1 MSWHTRSLW
10 IAALAVAYAA
20 VAGLWATGGDAST
33 WIALL
38 LPLAC
43 VVGWRLTAE
52 DMRGD
57 DTLDPGA
64 RSAARLTIAGASLFA
79 ASRCGATTPG
89 FVAGENLGVAMA
101 ALGSLWAIAR
111 IKPLGGLAEPSP
123 SARRLDAAAFA
134 ALFWVVAAALPG
146 AAAMFPERTEGLDP
160 LLIDYA
166 TVAASIGSLGVSLF
180 AAARLA
186 ATRRAE
192 IGVAER
198 AQAALWLGSIA
209 LAVGILAAAAQVLPP
224 ERVLPISVVLASLGA
239 AFAAASREP
248 ETVLSVLRL
257 TLATTGLVAPIALGA
272 VYAAHMR
279 PALSGPIAFGAAG
292 AAAIAALVAQRIAHR
307 AGPGS
312 GRLLPALEA
321 ATRAAMTPD
330 PEEALRSALFELRGA
345 LGQGGD
351 PPALYRFFPAE
362 EVSVDRAGF
371 LHTKKA
377 EMPPRLVS
385 LADAEPERILRIEVM
400 HAVSVRKPEVRPL
413 IAWMEDNH
421 LSAVSVV
428 RDVDGPI
435 GALTVPAGARVAPKT
450 LADVRALR
458 QLSDRLAAVLGV
470 SSMLSRSR
478 ERELVARDDLDK
490 LEAERAR
497 LATELGRIEGQFEA
511 VAKGFEQRARVA
523 LYSPAA
529 QAAVQRLEQ
538 LAAADVPVTLL
549 TSPGID
555 AVAWAALV
563 HLASARK
570 KGVMVIVDG
579 TSPAEHD
586 PAKWQDRVG
595 SPLALAAGGTLVLL
609 DAHVLPEL
617 VQMRIA
623 SGLPSDVG
631 LVVALPGTVDSLAA
645 SGKLSEALADR
656 LGDRS
661 VALPALASRG
671 EDLSLLVLDTLTR
684 IGKRLRQAPLGIEPR
699 ALAALVDHEFPGND
713 AELEAILFR
722 AALATPPE
730 ARALTVREL
739 EAAGFSPP
747 PGSERRAR
755 GTGPLPQPR
764 RKRSSKTT

>member
-1 MSWHTRSLW
+1 MSWPTRSLW

-20 VAGLWATGGDAST
+20 VAGLWATGGDGSA
-33 WIALL
+33 WVALL

-43 VVGWRLTAE
+43 GVGWRLTAE
-52 DMRGD
+52 DRRGD

-79 ASRCGATTPG
+79 ASRCGANTPG
-89 FVAGENLGVAMA
+89 FVAGENLGVALSAM
-101 ALGSLWAIAR
+101 GSLWAIAR

-166 TVAASIGSLGVSLF
+166 TVAASIGSLSVQLF

-186 ATRRAE
+186 ASRRAE

-209 LAVGILAAAAQVLPP
+209 LAVGILAAAARVLPP
-224 ERVLPISVVLASLGA
+224 ERVLPIAVVLASLGA

-248 ETVLSVLRL
+248 ETVLSALRL

-272 VYAAHMR
+272 VYTAHVR
-279 PALSGPIAFGAAG
+279 PAVAGPVAFGAAG
-292 AAAIAALVAQRIAHR
+292 AAALAALVAQRLAHR

-312 GRLLPALEA
+312 GRLLPALQA
-321 ATRAAMTPD
+321 AARAAMTPD

-345 LGQGGD
+345 LGQGGE
-351 PPALYRFFPAE
+351 PPSLYRFFPAE
-362 EVSVDRAGF
+362 QVSVDRAGF
-371 LHTKKA
+371 MHTKKA
-377 EMPPRLVS
+377 EMPPRLVA

-413 IAWMEDNH
+413 IAWLEDNH

-428 RDVDGPI
+428 RDADGPI
-435 GALTVPAGARVAPKT
+435 GALTVPAGARVAPST
-450 LADVRALR
+450 LSDVRALR

-490 LEAERAR
+490 IGAERAR

-511 VAKGFEQRARVA
+511 VARSFEQRARVA

-538 LAAADVPVTLL
+538 LAAMDVPVTLL
-549 TSPGID
+549 SSPGID

-579 TSPAEHD
+579 TTPSEHD
-586 PAKWQDRVG
+586 PAKWQDRVA
-595 SPLALAAGGTLVLL
+595 SPLARAAGGTLVLL

-623 SGLPSDVG
+623 SGLPADVG

-645 SGKLSEALADR
+645 GGKLAEPLADR
-656 LGDRS
+656 LGDRA

-671 EDLSLLVLDTLTR
+671 EDLSLLVLEALTR
-684 IGKRLRQAPLGIEPR
+684 IGKRLRQAPLGIDPR
-699 ALAALVDHEFPGND
+699 ALAALVDYEFPGND
-713 AELEAILFR
+713 AELEGILFR
-722 AALATPPE
+722 AALAAPAD
-730 ARALTVREL
+730 ARAVTLREL
-739 EAAGFSPP
+739 ETAGFMVP

-764 RKRSSKTT
+764 KKRSSKT

>member
-1 MSWHTRSLW
+1 MPWHTRSLW

-20 VAGLWATGGDAST
+20 VAGVWATGGGGIA

-38 LPLAC
+38 LPIAC
-43 VVGWRLTAE
+43 VLGWRLTEE
-52 DMRGD
+52 DARGD
-57 DTLDPGA
+57 APIDPEA
-64 RSAARLTIAGASLFA
+64 RSAARLTIAGASLFV
-79 ASRCGATTPG
+79 ASLCGPSTPG
-89 FVAGENLGVAMA
+89 FVAGENLGAALA

-111 IKPLGGLAEPSP
+111 IKSLGGLAEPSP
-123 SARRLDAAAFA
+123 RARRLDAAAFA

-160 LLIDYA
+160 QIIDYA
-166 TVAASIGSLGVSLF
+166 TVASSLGSLGVQLF

-209 LAVGILAAAAQVLPP
+209 LAVGVLSAAARVLPP
-224 ERVLPISVVLASLGA
+224 ERVLPIAVVLASLGA
-239 AFAAASREP
+239 AFSAASREP
-248 ETVLSVLRL
+248 EAVLSALRL
-257 TLATTGLVAPIALGA
+257 TLATTGFVAPIALGA
-272 VYAAHMR
+272 VYVAHVRPGLAGPVGFAAT
-279 PALSGPIAFGAAG
+279 GAS
-292 AAAIAALVAQRIAHR
+292 AIAALVAQRLAR
-307 AGPGS
+307 RVGPGS
-312 GRLLPALEA
+312 GRLFEALQS

-330 PEEALRSALFELRGA
+330 PEEALRAALFALRGA
-345 LGQGGD
+345 LGRDGT

-362 EVSVDRAGF
+362 QVSVDRAGF

-377 EMPPRLVS
+377 EMPPRLVA
-385 LADAEPERILRIEVM
+385 LAEEEPERILRIEVM
-400 HAVSVRKPEVRPL
+400 HVVSVRKPEVRPL
-413 IAWMEDNH
+413 ITWMEDQN

-428 RDVDGPI
+428 RDADGPI
-435 GALTVPAGARVAPKT
+435 GALVVPAGARVSPST
-450 LADVRALR
+450 LEDARALR
-458 QLSDRLAAVLGV
+458 ELSDRLGAVLGV

-478 ERELVARDDLDK
+478 ERELVSRDDRER

-497 LATELGRIEGQFEA
+497 LVTELGRIEGQFEA
-511 VAKGFEQRARVA
+511 IARTLEQRARVA
-523 LYSPAA
+523 IYSPAA

-538 LAAADVPVTLL
+538 LAAANVPVTLL

-579 TSPAEHD
+579 ANPGEHD
-586 PAKWQDRVG
+586 ASKWQDRVA
-595 SPLALAAGGTLVLL
+595 SPLAMASGGTLVIL

-645 SGKLSEALADR
+645 GGRLVEPLADR

-671 EDLSLLVLDTLTR
+671 EDLSMLVLEALTR
-684 IGKRLRQAPLGIEPR
+684 IGKRVRQAPLGIEPH
-699 ALAALVDHEFPGND
+699 ALAALIDHDFPGND
-713 AELEAILFR
+713 AELEGILFR
-722 AALATPPE
+722 AAIAAPPD
-730 ARALTVREL
+730 ARAVTLREL
-739 EAAGFSPP
+739 EVAGFSPA

-755 GTGPLPQPR
+755 GTGPLPQGR
-764 RKRSSKTT
+764 RKRTLKTR

>member
-1 MSWHTRSLW
+1 MPWHTRSLW

-20 VAGLWATGGDAST
+20 VAGLWATGGDGSA
-33 WIALL
+33 WFALL
-38 LPLAC
+38 LPIAC
-43 VVGWRLTAE
+43 VIGWRLTAE
-52 DMRGD
+52 DTRSD
-57 DTLDPGA
+57 DTIDPGA
-64 RSAARLTIAGASLFA
+64 RSATRLTVAGAALFT
-79 ASRCGATTPG
+79 ASRCGAGTPG
-89 FVAGENLGVAMA
+89 FVAGENLGAALA

-134 ALFWVVAAALPG
+134 ALFWVVAATLPG

-166 TVAASIGSLGVSLF
+166 TVAASIGSLGVQLF

-186 ATRRAE
+186 ASRRAE

-209 LAVGILAAAAQVLPP
+209 LAVGFLAAAARVLPP
-224 ERVLPISVVLASLGA
+224 ERVLPIAVVLASLGA
-239 AFAAASREP
+239 TFAAASREP
-248 ETVLSVLRL
+248 ETVLSALRL
-257 TLATTGLVAPIALGA
+257 TLSTTLLVAPIALGA
-272 VYAAHMR
+272 VYLAHVR
-279 PALSGPIAFGAAG
+279 PAQAGPVAFAAAG
-292 AAAIAALVAQRIAHR
+292 ASAIAALVAQRIAYR

-312 GRLLPALEA
+312 GRLLPALRA
-321 ATRAAMTPD
+321 ATRAATTPD
-330 PEEALRSALFELRGA
+330 PEEALRAALFELRGA

-362 EVSVDRAGF
+362 QVSVDRAGF

-385 LADAEPERILRIEVM
+385 LAEAEPERILRIEVM

-413 IAWMEDNH
+413 ITWMEDNH

-428 RDVDGPI
+428 RDGDGPI
-435 GALTVPAGARVAPKT
+435 GALTVPAGARVAPST

-478 ERELVARDDLDK
+478 ERELVARGDRDRI
-490 LEAERAR
+490 EAERTR
-497 LATELGRIEGQFEA
+497 VGTELGRVEGQFEA
-511 VAKGFEQRARVA
+511 IARSFERRARVA
-523 LYSPAA
+523 IYSPAA

-538 LAAADVPVTLL
+538 LAALDVPVTLL

-579 TSPAEHD
+579 ADPAEHD
-586 PAKWQDRVG
+586 AARWQDRAA

-623 SGLPSDVG
+623 SGLPADVG
-631 LVVALPGTVDSLAA
+631 LVVALPGTADSLAA
-645 SGKLSEALADR
+645 SGKLTEALADR
-656 LGDRS
+656 LGDRA

-671 EDLSLLVLDTLTR
+671 EDLSLLVLEALTR
-684 IGKRLRQAPLGIEPR
+684 IGKRLRQAPLGIDPR
-699 ALAALVDHEFPGND
+699 ALAALVDHDFPGND
-713 AELEAILFR
+713 AELEGILFR
-722 AALATPPE
+722 AALVAPAD
-730 ARALTVREL
+730 ARAVTLREL
-739 EAAGFSPP
+739 EAAGFSVP

-764 RKRSSKTT
+764 RKRSSKT